1 MSGNPTVASV
11 VAQDLAGYGARRCFG
26 LLGTANFKISHGL
39 VEAGVELISARHE
52 GNAAAMGDAYAKAS
66 GELTLVSVHS
76 GPGLTNALTGI
87 AEAAKSRTPL
97 LVLAGDVPNG
107 AVKNNFYIEQGEMV
121 RAVGAVSERLHTP
134 GSAREDMLRAVTRAL
149 RDRQTVVLSM
159 PLDVQHA
166 PLASN
171 LPPLELPP
179 APGRLHPD
187 PRAVERLADA
197 LARAQ
202 RPLILGGRGA
212 VISDAEQDLV
222 ALADSTGALLATS
235 VCGHGLFSG
244 NPWSVGISGGF
255 SSPVAD
261 ELISE
266 SDFILAFGASLT
278 QWTTKKGK
286 LIAPGAVVAQV
297 DVDVPKLG
305 YQMPVQLAVHGD
317 AKATAEALLTELGK
331 RGGSKTGRR
340 NNAMRERIRAGDNH
354 HFPHPDESSKQFIDP
369 RTLSKAVDA
378 ILPADRVVASDSG
391 HFCGW
396 VPRYLRVPNA
406 RASCLSHSFQS
417 VGLGLPSTIG
427 LAIANPGKLAVLGTG
442 DGGFLMSMAD
452 METTVRLGLAD
463 VHPGLQRRVLR
474 GRSALLRPP
483 RLFDRH
489 REISR
494 HRFRRDRPR
503 LRRAR
508 RHGAHAGRSRSGQS
522 LGRRRRARRVR
533 DRRQDQSEPRSRL
546 ARRAF
551 SVLTL
556 PLVGR
561 VGWGREERAIVDGCI
576 TPRDLTYEHSSTFVC
591 DLPTPTPAPPHK
603 GEGKR

>member
-11 VAQDLAGYGARRCFG
+11 VARDLANYGARRCFG

-52 GNAAAMGDAYAKAS
+52 GNAAAMGDAYAKAT

-107 AVKNNFYIEQGEMV
+107 AVKNNFYIEQAEMA
-121 RAVGAVSERLHTP
+121 RSVGAVSERLHTVD
-134 GSAREDMLRAVTRAL
+134 SAREDMLRAVTRAL

-166 PLASN
+166 TLASN
-171 LPPLELPP
+171 LPPLELPA

-187 PRAVERLADA
+187 PRVVERLADA
-197 LARAQ
+197 LLRAQ

-212 VISDAEQDLV
+212 VISGAEQDLV
-222 ALADSTGALLATS
+222 ALADGVGALLATS
-235 VCGHGLFSG
+235 VCGHGLFAG
-244 NPWSVGISGGF
+244 NPWSLGISGGF

-286 LIAPGAVVAQV
+286 LIAPGTVVAQV
-297 DVDVPKLG
+297 DIDMPKLG
-305 YQMPVQLAVHGD
+305 YQMPVQMAVHGD
-317 AKATAEALLTELGK
+317 AKATAEALLSEVSK
-331 RGGSKTGRR
+331 RSPTQRSPASGGGGGGRR
-340 NNAMRERIRAGDNH
+340 NNAMRERIRSGDNH
-354 HFPHPDESSKQFIDP
+354 HFPHPDESTEKFIDP

-378 ILPADRVVASDSG
+378 ILPTDRVVASDSG

-396 VPRYLRVPNA
+396 VPRYLRVPNPQ
-406 RASCLSHSFQS
+406 ASCLSHSFQS
-417 VGLGLPSTIG
+417 VGLGLPSAIG
-427 LAIANPGKLAVLGTG
+427 LAIANPGKLAVLGAG

-452 METTVRLGLAD
+452 METTVRLGLRMCILVYNDASYAAEVHYFGRQGLSTDIVKFPDTDFAAIARGYGARGITVRRPVDLEPAKAWVAEGCPGVLVIDGKINPALEAD
-463 VHPGLQRRVLR
+463 W
-474 GRSALLRPP
+474 
-483 RLFDRH
+483 
-489 REISR
+489 
-494 HRFRRDRPR
+494 
-503 LRRAR
+503 
-508 RHGAHAGRSRSGQS
+508 HA
-522 LGRRRRARRVR
+522 
-533 DRRQDQSEPRSRL
+533 
-546 ARRAF
+546 
-551 SVLTL
+551 
-556 PLVGR
+556 
-561 VGWGREERAIVDGCI
+561 
-576 TPRDLTYEHSSTFVC
+576 EHFPS
-591 DLPTPTPAPPHK
+591 
-603 GEGKR
+603 

>member
-1 MSGNPTVASV
+1 VNGNPTVASV
-11 VAQDLAGYGARRCFG
+11 IAGDLAGYGARRCFG
-26 LLGTANFKISHGL
+26 LLGTANFKITHGL
-39 VEAGVELISARHE
+39 VQSGVELISARHE
-52 GNAAAMGDAYAKAS
+52 CNAASMADAYAKAT

-87 AEAAKSRTPL
+87 GEAAKSRTPL

-107 AVKNNFYIEQGEMV
+107 AVKNNFHIEQAEMV
-121 RAVGAVSERLHTP
+121 RSVGAVSERLHTVN
-134 GSAREDMLRAVTRAL
+134 SAREDTLRAVTRAL

-166 PLASN
+166 PLPTN
-171 LPPLELPP
+171 QPPLELPA

-197 LARAQ
+197 LSRAQ

-212 VISDAEQDLV
+212 VISDAEAALV
-222 ALADSTGALLATS
+222 ALADSVGALLATS
-235 VCGHGLFSG
+235 VCGHGLFAG

-305 YQMPVQLAVHGD
+305 YQMPVQIAVHGD
-317 AKATAEALLTELGK
+317 ARATAEALLEQL
-331 RGGSKTGRR
+331 GRR
-340 NNAMRERIRAGDNH
+340 GEQRAGRRSNAMRERIRSGDNH
-354 HFPHPDESSKQFIDP
+354 HYPWPDESNEQFIDP

-396 VPRYLRVPNA
+396 VPRYLRVPNP

-417 VGLGLPSTIG
+417 VGLGLPSAIG
-427 LAIANPGKLAVLGTG
+427 LAVANPGKLAVLGTG
-442 DGGFLMSMAD
+442 DGGFLMSISD
-452 METTVRLGLAD
+452 LETAIRLGLRLCILVYNDASYAAE
-463 VHPGLQRRVLR
+463 VHY
-474 GRSALLRPP
+474 
-483 RLFDRH
+483 
-489 REISR
+489 
-494 HRFRRDRPR
+494 FRRQGLSVDIVQFPETDFASIARGYGA
-503 LRRAR
+503 RAATVR
-508 RHGAHAGRSRSGQS
+508 KPADLEPVKAWVAEGCPGVFVIDGKINPNLEADWHA
-522 LGRRRRARRVR
+522 
-533 DRRQDQSEPRSRL
+533 
-546 ARRAF
+546 
-551 SVLTL
+551 
-556 PLVGR
+556 
-561 VGWGREERAIVDGCI
+561 
-576 TPRDLTYEHSSTFVC
+576 EHFPS
-591 DLPTPTPAPPHK
+591 
-603 GEGKR
+603 